1 MLHLGMTTLLL
12 TSLGLIIRYTHPPC
26 SLLSTA
32 LSSTS
37 HPCSLKSPQY
47 SGNWRS
53 RQASVP
59 RLSHDLW
66 KKQRF
71 STFVAFNLQ
80 NSQFK
85 VISCKATQTLH
96 QIGLYSNKKSY
107 KLHQPHS
114 FTSTIVTPGTNLF
127 QKNPVSTPPSATP
140 VLVIECSR
148 PPPAPNINQPFTPI
162 TTFVHK
168 RCTSSFMR
176 KRWKKPPAAAARQ
189 RRQKQGGS
197 VGSTVEGLAE
207 RRRQCGSGAATL
219 GSAVAAL
226 AAQGRW

>member
-1 MLHLGMTTLLL
+1 MLHLGMTKLLL
-12 TSLGLIIRYTHPPC
+12 TSLGLIIRYTHPPS

-32 LSSTS
+32 LSSTT

-59 RLSHDLW
+59 RPSHDPW

-80 NSQFK
+80 KSQFE
-85 VISCKATQTLH
+85 VISCKATQMLH
-96 QIGLYSNKKSY
+96 WIGLYSNKKSY
-107 KLHQPHS
+107 KLHQPHF

-127 QKNPVSTPPSATP
+127 QKNLVFVPPSATP
-140 VLVIECSR
+140 VLVIERSH
-148 PPPAPNINQPFTPI
+148 PPPAPIINQPFPPI

-168 RCTSSFMR
+168 R
-176 KRWKKPPAAAARQ
+176 
-189 RRQKQGGS
+189 
-197 VGSTVEGLAE
+197 
-207 RRRQCGSGAATL
+207 
-219 GSAVAAL
+219 
-226 AAQGRW
+226 